1 MMKPLQKGVQLTNLQ
16 ATTHTKGDL
25 GLKNLDIFEGLN
37 HLEILI
43 LEDPRNSFN
52 DLTPLSTLTNLLAL
66 DIESTENPN
75 LSPLVKMKKLEYLKI
90 SFGDGITDVLELS
103 KMDNL
108 RWLYLKLDPSLGGEL
123 NTKKAMLENSL
134 PNTIIKFL

>member
-1 MMKPLQKGVQLTNLQ
+1 MNKLSYLYI
-16 ATTHTKGDL
+16 A
-25 GLKNLDIFEGLN
+25 LN

-43 LEDPRNSFN
+43 LDKSRNSFN

-66 DIESTENPN
+66 AIESTENPS

-90 SFGDGITDVLELS
+90 SYGDGITDVLELS
-103 KMDNL
+103 KMHNL